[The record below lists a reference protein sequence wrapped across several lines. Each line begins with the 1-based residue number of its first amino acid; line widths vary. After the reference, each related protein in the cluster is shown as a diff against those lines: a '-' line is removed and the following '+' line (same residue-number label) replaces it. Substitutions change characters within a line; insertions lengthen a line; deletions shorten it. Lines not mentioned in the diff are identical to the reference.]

1 MFKSFSHQNHGPY
14 FFRIANIQHRQT
26 SDDVIWSIVKRV
38 NVQMCGE
45 DILAQ
50 VAAVEEQSG
59 LKPGP
64 TTQDLVDRVD
74 CHPGPGA
81 YQQSCEDLGCVW
93 GELKVDG
100 PWCNFPNYTSPPR
113 FSNITAEDL
122 KAAAEK
128 FIYLDFCPLKSWY
141 VFYKNLFSA
150 ESPNDIILTLNRM
163 SHLQSKENL
172 GINQKLFEK
181 IATLLNYQSQSIMNE
196 DKRNISKVPFMMIK
210 RYASKG
216 KLESSE
222 LFKNYQFIYHY
233 QYFFCLF

>member
-1 MFKSFSHQNHGPY
+1 
-14 FFRIANIQHRQT
+14 
-26 SDDVIWSIVKRV
+26 
-38 NVQMCGE
+38 MCGE

-64 TTQDLVDRVD
+64 TTQELVDRVD
-74 CHPGPGA
+74 CHPAPGA
-81 YQQSCEDLGCVW
+81 NQQSCEDLGCVW

-141 VFYKNLFSA
+141 TFYRNLFGA

-163 SHLQSKENL
+163 SHLQSKENF
-172 GINQKLFEK
+172 GINQKLLKK
-181 IATLLNYQSQSIMNE
+181 IATLLNLNHRSRSVMKE
-196 DKRNISKVPFMMIK
+196 DKRNNSEVPLMMMKTFDLRGKFQYRDFQRCHNCDTVSK
-210 RYASKG
+210 
-216 KLESSE
+216 L
-222 LFKNYQFIYHY
+222 
-233 QYFFCLF
+233 